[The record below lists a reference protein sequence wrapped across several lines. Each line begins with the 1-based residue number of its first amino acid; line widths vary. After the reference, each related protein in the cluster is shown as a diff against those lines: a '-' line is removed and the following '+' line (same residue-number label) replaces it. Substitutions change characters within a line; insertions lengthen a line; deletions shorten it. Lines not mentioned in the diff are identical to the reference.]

1 MWAMSGRPC
10 NPDSDFKRL
19 WQILLPNTPPPQCS
33 VPREPESAAET
44 TVEAEQSDRI
54 EIRLLRLWRRPP
66 PACG

>member
-19 WQILLPNTPPPQCS
+19 WQVLLPNTPLPQCGT
-33 VPREPESAAET
+33 PNEPEIAAE
-44 TVEAEQSDRI
+44 VEQSDRV

-66 PACG
+66 PAS